1 MSLKI
6 LRRRCES
13 SSISAFTGTLGV
25 TDAEVIR
32 LVRLEVSRPIDAL
45 IVSVLPHFLALRRVC
60 QFFRLGGILWSNVT
74 VCRLSAFMRRV

>member
-1 MSLKI
+1 MALKI

-32 LVRLEVSRPIDAL
+32 LVRLEVSRPIDA
-45 IVSVLPHFLALRRVC
+45 
-60 QFFRLGGILWSNVT
+60 
-74 VCRLSAFMRRV
+74 